1 MYFGVDPAVVL
12 NIEQGLQQN
21 APVESRPIQA
31 DDPMAKFVA
40 KVLGSTE
47 DTWDKFFSASGEQYQ
62 AHKLVPFTGQIQTLC
77 GADHTAIGPLLLSSR
92 SKSLYRF
99 KFLPRDENTF

>member
-1 MYFGVDPAVVL
+1 VLALAAMYFGVDPSVVL

-47 DTWDKFFSASGEQYQ
+47 DTWDKFFSRVG
-62 AHKLVPFTGQIQTLC
+62 
-77 GADHTAIGPLLLSSR
+77 
-92 SKSLYRF
+92 
-99 KFLPRDENTF
+99 